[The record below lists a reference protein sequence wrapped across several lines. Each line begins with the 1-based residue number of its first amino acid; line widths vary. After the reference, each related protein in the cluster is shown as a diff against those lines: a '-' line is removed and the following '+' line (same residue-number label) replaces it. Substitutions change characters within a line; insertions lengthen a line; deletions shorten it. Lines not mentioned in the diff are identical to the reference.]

1 MAIKIVIFE
10 DNDQLREM
18 LFQMINIS
26 EGLSCTGAYANAMDL
41 DYKIRRSQPDVVL
54 MDIDMPG
61 TNGVE
66 AVRIIKEKYP
76 QIRILMQTIFEDNDK
91 VFDSICAGADGY
103 LLKSSLTDYLIPAI
117 KELNDGGA
125 PMSPS
130 VAKKVLHRFQEQ
142 NPYIQKDDHKL
153 SDREKEVLTCLMK
166 GMSYKMIADACSI
179 SVDTVK
185 FHIKKIYGKLHVN
198 SKSEA
203 IIKAMRN
210 KLL

>member
-1 MAIKIVIFE
+1 MAIKVVIFE
-10 DNDQLREM
+10 DKDYLREM

-66 AVRIIKEKYP
+66 AVKLLKEKYP
-76 QIRILMQTIFEDNDK
+76 QLKILMQTVFEDNDK

-103 LLKSSLTDYLIPAI
+103 LLKSSLSDYLVPAI
-117 KELNDGGA
+117 KELNSGGA
-125 PMSPS
+125 PMTPS
-130 VAKKVLHRFQEQ
+130 IAKKVLNRFQQQ
-142 NPYIQKDDHKL
+142 NPYIQKDDYKL
-153 SDREKEVLTCLMK
+153 SNREKEVLTGLMK
-166 GMSYKMIADACSI
+166 GMSYKMIAAACNISI
-179 SVDTVK
+179 DTVK
-185 FHIKKIYGKLHVN
+185 FHIKKVYEKLHVN

-203 IIKAMRN
+203 VIKAMRD